1 MARKKGV
8 KMTEEQK
15 AAMRAKRLA
24 NKMGKDS
31 AFHAVAMNLKH
42 LSYVE
47 LTNAIALAVRYR
59 KEKLG
64 EEELR
69 LIKEKEELELQ
80 LNKLKEQDIEMNL

>member
-1 MARKKGV
+1 MS
-8 KMTEEQK
+8 EEQK

-24 NKMGKDS
+24 NKLGKDS
-31 AFHAVAMNLKH
+31 AFLLVATNLKS

-47 LTNAIALAVRYR
+47 LNNAIALAHRYR

-69 LIKEKEELELQ
+69 LIKEKEELEFQ
-80 LNKLKEQDIEMNL
+80 LKKLKDADTEVNL

>member
-24 NKMGKDS
+24 NKLGKES
-31 AFHAVAMNLKH
+31 AFNQVTSNLRH
-42 LSYVE
+42 LSFSE
-47 LTNAIALAVRYR
+47 LNNIIALALRYR
-59 KEKLG
+59 KERIG

-80 LNKLKEQDIEMNL
+80 LKKLKEADTKVNL